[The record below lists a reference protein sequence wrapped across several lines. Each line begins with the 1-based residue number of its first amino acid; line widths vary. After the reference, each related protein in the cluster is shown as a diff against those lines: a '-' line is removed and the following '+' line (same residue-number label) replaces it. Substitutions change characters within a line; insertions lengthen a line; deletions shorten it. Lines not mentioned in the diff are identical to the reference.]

1 MTMTPMP
8 PADTSTNLQQQAQDH
23 LIQGRYDR
31 AAILYEQAIEAEPD
45 IRSHYWHYGLL
56 LLLQGEEAEAQTI
69 WLFALS
75 ETDPEQIGQS
85 SAELVS
91 ILQTEAER
99 RESLCDYSMAW
110 AIRQHIRE
118 VAVNSIDNLWH
129 LVQLSIWIGLFTPDI
144 FDEIGLI
151 SQVQAEHSTFDPV
164 LALEVIQRILSQ
176 FLPSPEIL
184 NLLEICRTR
193 ISPPKAWHD
202 VLIPAAFRLGYDL
215 QKPKE
220 AAELI
225 EVVLKIQDEP
235 DLLGDLA
242 MFYQNANNYDQGIA
256 AAKRRLKLMDS
267 LPDKIFSSHLLLRG
281 LLGAGGYW
289 EEAIAA
295 SEQHIDLLQALI
307 DQQPTDIHPSRVRRM
322 FNSSYHLVYFKDQP
336 EKWRSL
342 QNQLMDFCQRN
353 MRLEVADQVQKFQFR
368 ERIQAWKANS
378 TRPLRIGYL
387 SHCMAFHSVGWLA
400 RWLFKHH
407 KHDNF
412 EIYAYFINYK
422 EEFDPVQ
429 DVFSSSTDHI
439 RKIPSAT
446 SAIDIANQIYQDEI
460 DILID
465 LDSITLDL
473 TCHVFALKPAP
484 IQVTWL
490 GWDASGIPAIDYFIA
505 DPYVVPES
513 ADRYYSEKIWRLPQ
527 TYIAVDGFEVDA
539 PTLRREDFGIPDDAV
554 VFLTAQRGY
563 KRHRETAKM
572 QMQIIKEVPNSY
584 LLIKGFADEK
594 SVQDFFLEI
603 ANEVGVSPERL
614 RFPKTDPLV
623 PAHRANLS
631 LADVVLDTFP
641 YNGATTTLETLWRE
655 IPIVT
660 RVGEQFAARNS
671 YGMMMNVGVTEGI
684 AFSDREY
691 IEWGVRLGTDAAL
704 RQSVVSKL
712 HQSKRSAPLWNSKQ
726 FAREMERAYEQMW
739 AIYAES

>member
-1 MTMTPMP
+1 MTMTPVP
-8 PADTSTNLQQQAQDH
+8 SVDISTSWQQQAH
-23 LIQGRYDR
+23 EYLIQGRYDR
-31 AAILYEQAIEAEPD
+31 AATLYEQAIESEPD
-45 IRSHYWHYGLL
+45 IKSYYWHYGLL
-56 LLLQGEEAEAQTI
+56 LLLQGEEAEAQTT

-75 ETDPEQIGQS
+75 EVDPDQVEQCNV
-85 SAELVS
+85 ELIQV
-91 ILQTEAER
+91 LQTEAER
-99 RESLCDYSMAW
+99 REFLRDYSMAW

-118 VAVNSIDNLWH
+118 IAADDINNLWH
-129 LVQLSIWIGLFTPDI
+129 LVKLSIEIGLFTSNI
-144 FDEIGLI
+144 FEEIGLI
-151 SQVQAEHSTFDPV
+151 QQIQVERPQFDPV
-164 LALEVIQRILSQ
+164 LALKVIEQILGQ
-176 FLPSPEIL
+176 FLPSSEIL
-184 NLLEICRTR
+184 NLIEACKTK

-202 VLIPAAFRLGYDL
+202 VIIPAAFRLGYDL
-215 QKPKE
+215 RKPKE
-220 AAELI
+220 AAGLLEI
-225 EVVLKIQDEP
+225 VLTIQDEP

-242 MFYQNANNYDQGIA
+242 MFYQNDNDYDRGIA
-256 AAKRRLKLMDS
+256 AAKRRLEVMDS

-281 LLGAGGYW
+281 LLGAGGLW

-295 SEQHIDLLQALI
+295 SEQHFDLLQALI
-307 DQQPTDIHPSRVRRM
+307 DQQPTDIHPGRVRRL
-322 FNSSYHLVYFKDQP
+322 FNSGYHLVYFKDQP

-353 MRLEVADQVQKFQFR
+353 MQLEVAEQVKKFQFT
-368 ERIQAWKANS
+368 ERVQAWQKNP

-407 KHDNF
+407 KHDHF
-412 EIYAYFINYK
+412 EIYGYFINYK

-429 DVFSSSTDHI
+429 DMFSDNVDHV
-439 RKIPSAT
+439 RKIT
-446 SAIDIANQIYQDEI
+446 SSMHGIDIANLIYQDEI

-473 TCHVFALKPAP
+473 TCQVFALKPAP
-484 IQVTWL
+484 IQATWL

-505 DPYVVPES
+505 DPYVLPES
-513 ADRYYSEKIWRLPQ
+513 ADSYYSEKIWRLPE

-539 PTLRREDFGIPDDAV
+539 PTLRREDFSIPDDAV
-554 VFLTAQRGY
+554 IFLTAQRGY
-563 KRHRETAKM
+563 KRHRDTAKM

-594 SVQDFFLEI
+594 SVQNFFLEI
-603 ANEVGVSPERL
+603 ADEVGVAHDRL

-623 PAHRANLS
+623 PAHRANLA
-631 LADVVLDTFP
+631 LADIVLDTFP

-712 HQSKRSAPLWNSKQ
+712 HQSKRSAPLWNGKQ
-726 FAREMERAYEQMW
+726 FAREMEQAYKQMW
-739 AIYAES
+739 AIYTES

>member
-1 MTMTPMP
+1 MTPMP
-8 PADTSTNLQQQAQDH
+8 PVATSTTWQQQAQDY
-23 LIQGRYDR
+23 LVQGRYDR
-31 AAILYEQAIEAEPD
+31 AATLYEQAIQAEPE
-45 IRSHYWHYGLL
+45 IQSHYWNYGLL
-56 LLLQGEEAEAQTI
+56 LLLQGEEAEAQTV

-75 ETDPEQIGQS
+75 ETDPEQVEPS
-85 SAELVS
+85 SAELIR
-91 ILQTEAER
+91 ILQVEAER
-99 RESLCDYSMAW
+99 RELLCDYSMAW

-118 VAVNSIDNLWH
+118 IALDYVDNLWY
-129 LVQLSIWIGLFTPDI
+129 LVQLSIELGLFTPGI
-144 FDEIGLI
+144 FEELGLI
-151 SQVQAEHSTFDPV
+151 YQVQAEQSAFDPV
-164 LALEVIQRILSQ
+164 LALKVIERILSQ
-176 FLPSPEIL
+176 FLPSEEIF
-184 NLLEICRTR
+184 NLIEVCRTR

-215 QKPKE
+215 NKPKE
-220 AAELI
+220 AAGLI
-225 EVVLKIQDEP
+225 EAVLRIEDEP

-242 MFYQNANNYDQGIA
+242 MFYQNANDYDQGIA
-256 AAKRRLKLMDS
+256 AAKRRLELLDS

-295 SEQHIDLLQALI
+295 SEQHFNLLQALI
-307 DQQPTDIHPSRVRRM
+307 VEQPSDIHPGRVRRM
-322 FNSSYHLVYFKDQP
+322 FNSGYHLVYFKDQP

-342 QNQLMDFCQRN
+342 QNQLMDFCQRT
-353 MRLEVADQVQKFQFR
+353 MRLEVTEQVQKFQFA
-368 ERIQAWKANS
+368 ERIQAWQANS

-407 KHDNF
+407 SHTRF

-429 DVFSSSTDHI
+429 DTFSSNADHI
-439 RKIPSAT
+439 RKFPSAT
-446 SAIDIANQIYQDEI
+446 AAIEIANQIYQDEI

-473 TCHVFALKPAP
+473 TCHVFSLKPAP

-505 DPYVVPES
+505 DPYVLPES
-513 ADRYYSEKIWRLPQ
+513 ADSYYSEKIWRLPQ
-527 TYIAVDGFEVDA
+527 TYVAVDGFEVDA

-563 KRHRETAKM
+563 KRHRDTAVM
-572 QMQIIKEVPNSY
+572 QMRIIKEVPNSY

-594 SVQDFFLEI
+594 SVQNFFLEI
-603 ANEVGVSPERL
+603 ADEVGVSHDRL
-614 RFPKTDPLV
+614 RFPSTDPLV
-623 PAHRANLS
+623 PAHRANLA

-660 RVGEQFAARNS
+660 QVGEQFAARNS
-671 YGMMMNVGVTEGI
+671 YSMMMNVGVTEGI
-684 AFSDREY
+684 AFNDREY
-691 IEWGVRLGTDAAL
+691 IEWGVRLGTDAEL
-704 RQSVVSKL
+704 RQSVISKL
-712 HQSKRSAPLWNSKQ
+712 HQSKRSAPLWNGKQ
-726 FAREMERAYEQMW
+726 FAREMEQAYEQMW
-739 AIYAES
+739 ALYTES

>member
-1 MTMTPMP
+1 MTMTPVP
-8 PADTSTNLQQQAQDH
+8 PVNTSITWQQQAHDY

-31 AAILYEQAIEAEPD
+31 AAMLYEQAIKAEPHV
-45 IRSHYWHYGLL
+45 RHYYWYYGLL
-56 LLLQGEEAEAQTI
+56 LLLQEEEAEAQTT

-75 ETDPEQIGQS
+75 EVESDQIQQS
-85 SAELVS
+85 TEELVNV
-91 ILQTEAER
+91 LQTEAER
-99 RESLCDYSMAW
+99 RESLRDYQMAW

-118 VAVNSIDNLWH
+118 IAADNVNNLWH
-129 LVQLSIWIGLFTPDI
+129 IVQLSIEIGLFTPAI
-144 FDEIGLI
+144 FEEIGLLDRI
-151 SQVQAEHSTFDPV
+151 QGAESTFDPA
-164 LALEVIQRILSQ
+164 LALEVIKEILSK
-176 FLPSPEIL
+176 FLPSPELL
-184 NLLEICRTR
+184 NLIGSCKTR
-193 ISPPKAWHD
+193 ISPPKVWHD
-202 VLIPAAFRLGYDL
+202 VLIPAAFKLGYDL
-215 QKPKE
+215 HKPKE

-225 EVVLKIQDEP
+225 EAVLQIEDEP

-242 MFYQNANNYDQGIA
+242 MFYQNDNDYDRGIA
-256 AAKRRLKLMDS
+256 AAKRRLDLIDS

-289 EEAIAA
+289 EEAIAV
-295 SEQHIDLLQALI
+295 SEQHFNLLQALI
-307 DQQPTDIHPSRVRRM
+307 DQQPTDIHPGRIRRL
-322 FNSSYHLVYFKDQP
+322 FNSGYHLVYFKDQP

-342 QNQLMDFCQRN
+342 QNQLMEICQRN
-353 MRLEVADQVQKFQFR
+353 MRLEVAEQVQKFQFTK
-368 ERIQAWKANS
+368 RIQAWRDAPS
-378 TRPLRIGYL
+378 RPLRIGYL

-407 KHDNF
+407 THDRF

-422 EEFDPVQ
+422 EGDPVQ
-429 DVFSSSTDHI
+429 DVFANHANHI
-439 RKIPSAT
+439 RKIPS
-446 SAIDIANQIYQDEI
+446 SVSGIEIANQIYEDEI

-473 TCHVFALKPAP
+473 SCHVFALKPAP

-505 DPYVVPES
+505 DPYVLPKS
-513 ADRYYSEKIWRLPQ
+513 ADSYYSERIWRLPE
-527 TYIAVDGFEVDA
+527 TYVAVDGFEVDA
-539 PTLRREDFGIPDDAV
+539 PTLRREDFDIPSDAV

-563 KRHRETAKM
+563 KRHRDTAKL

-584 LLIKGFADEK
+584 LMIKGFADEK
-594 SVQDFFLEI
+594 SVQNFFLEI
-603 ANEVGVSPERL
+603 ADEVGVSHERL
-614 RFPKTDPLV
+614 RFPRTDATV
-623 PAHRANLS
+623 PAHRANLA

-641 YNGATTTLETLWRE
+641 YNGATTTLETLWQE

-671 YGMMMNVGVTEGI
+671 YTMMMNVGVTEGI

-704 RQSVVSKL
+704 RQSVISKL
-712 HQSKRSAPLWNSKQ
+712 HQSKRSAPLWNGKQ

-739 AIYAES
+739 AIYTQS